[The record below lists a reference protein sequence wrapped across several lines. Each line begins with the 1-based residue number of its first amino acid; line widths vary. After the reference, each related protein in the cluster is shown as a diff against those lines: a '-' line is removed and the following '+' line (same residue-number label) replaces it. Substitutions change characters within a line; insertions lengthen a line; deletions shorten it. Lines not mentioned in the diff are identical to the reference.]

1 MIILLAWMESTCIEF
16 VQENGG
22 KALDHRRERDRTFSR
37 RSLHGQVALDLGK
50 RIVAGEFPEGATLAT
65 EETASREWMVSRTA
79 YREAIK
85 VLTAKGLVESRPKTG
100 TRVRPRGDWNMLDP
114 DVLLW
119 ASESE
124 STTEFADALFEFR
137 LIIEPGAARLAAR
150 KRLPEAIADLRAA
163 IEWMESTHPQSQE
176 NMDADLAIHEAILSA
191 SGNEFLTS
199 LGHVV
204 ESLLARSFQISS
216 RRPSVREASIPL
228 HRAVCD
234 RIFEGKEDE
243 AEAAMA
249 RLLKSARA
257 DIEEIVA
264 HEKGSEQGTADR
276 K

>member
-1 MIILLAWMESTCIEF
+1 M
-16 VQENGG
+16 
-22 KALDHRRERDRTFSR
+22 
-37 RSLHGQVALDLGK
+37 ALDLGR
-50 RIVAGEFPEGATLAT
+50 RIVAGEIAEGATLAS
-65 EETASREWMVSRTA
+65 EEAASREWMVSRTA

-85 VLTAKGLVESRPKTG
+85 VLTSKGLVESRPKTG
-100 TRVRPRGDWNMLDP
+100 TRVRQRADWNMLDP

-150 KRLPEAIADLRAA
+150 KQIAEALVDLREAIER
-163 IEWMESTHPQSQE
+163 MESTPPQSQE
-176 NMDADLAIHEAILSA
+176 NMDADLAIHEAILRA
-191 SGNEFLTS
+191 SGNELLTS

-228 HRAVCD
+228 HRAVCEQV
-234 RIFEGKEDE
+234 FEGNEDE

-249 RLLKSARA
+249 RLLKSART
-257 DIEEIVA
+257 DIDEIVA
-264 HEKGSEQGTADR
+264 LETGNEQGTANRD
-276 K
+276 

>member
-1 MIILLAWMESTCIEF
+1 MR
-16 VQENGG
+16 GG
-22 KALDHRRERDRTFSR
+22 ITLDYRREKDRTFSR

-50 RIVAGEFPEGATLAT
+50 RIVAGEIAEGATLAT

-85 VLTAKGLVESRPKTG
+85 VLTAKGLVESRPRMG
-100 TRVRPRGDWNMLDP
+100 TRVRRRVDWNMLDP

-119 ASESE
+119 ASEAG

-137 LIIEPGAARLAAR
+137 LIIEPGAARLAAKKQLR
-150 KRLPEAIADLRAA
+150 QPLVDLRAA
-163 IEWMESTHPQSQE
+163 IERMESTPPQSQE
-176 NMDADLAIHEAILSA
+176 NMDADLAIHEAILRA
-191 SGNEFLTS
+191 SGNELLTS

-234 RIFEGKEDE
+234 KIFRGNEDE
-243 AEAAMA
+243 AEASMA
-249 RLLKSARA
+249 WLLKSARR
-257 DIEEIVA
+257 DIDEIFGKETTN
-264 HEKGSEQGTADR
+264 EKRTADR
-276 K
+276 E